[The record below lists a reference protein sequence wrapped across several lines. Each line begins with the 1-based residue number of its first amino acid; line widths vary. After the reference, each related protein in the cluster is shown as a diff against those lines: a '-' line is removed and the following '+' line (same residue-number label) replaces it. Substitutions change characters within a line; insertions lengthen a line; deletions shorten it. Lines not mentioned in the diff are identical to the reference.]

1 MILKC
6 WSTSVQS
13 ACGENC
19 KIYCQKQSFA
29 MGYQRVEQKV
39 MMKKNYRNA
48 LYEFVS
54 EKKRC
59 GLQNLN
65 LVSNRLSLF

>member
-1 MILKC
+1 
-6 WSTSVQS
+6 
-13 ACGENC
+13 
-19 KIYCQKQSFA
+19 